1 MSEAQVADNKPAADA
16 NKPAVDKPADNAA
29 TASAST
35 KLLDSCT
42 NNPAETK
49 TEGSTATAST
59 DANKETTPTVKE
71 DHVDSLL
78 RGDQQKDGSE
88 DKPKTSTCQDDY
100 LKSLEQGVKPAEA
113 KNTAN
118 LHNLDL
124 KEEQVATLP
133 KDAKEITGD
142 GKFKVFQGPDGKRYF
157 QKGDGAYTVLEL
169 SADGKHY
176 EGTSNHGNNKVVMGK
191 DNDDAVKV
199 LDQKGKEVEKFEKSG
214 GGNAFT
220 RGWNSFTGAVSDVAG
235 AINDNV
241 IQPYVVQPISDA
253 ASTVSKA
260 IGLDSIFSDEK
271 WDFST
276 DSKDV
281 PAPPPPP
288 EDFSWL
294 DASLNDSEAFWNEY
308 DVSLLDFEQDPWA
321 TGNAGGYQKGE
332 ARTVFFSESDVVS
345 RSGGKDGVY
354 TLKHGNEEIQLSR
367 TEGGSQHGGKF
378 EGTLASGEK
387 VVYDRAQG
395 TLNVGDRAIERAG
408 DSKQVREVPEG
419 STRIAADESA
429 GKEVWQGPDGK
440 RYIRDGRRDF
450 TVMEVSADGSRW
462 EGTLKN
468 GSKVVMD
475 KNDPEYKFKIVDHE
489 GNLVDRV
496 TKDGKGILH
505 TMGDKT
511 TAVFQGP
518 PPKTTEEMNKLE
530 DGVYSYVDGGKVTRI
545 IKGDGLVAVARPDG
559 QIEMRLNGRRFGRET
574 QENGGQWRDL
584 ENQSK
589 PIPADVQAKLN
600 SFVSGSD
607 VDKPNVLVDNMVV
620 RSRGRN
626 QTADV
631 VVFNT
636 PEEAQVCAE
645 TNVCEPGKTPG
656 LVGIVTDK
664 PGSPPGTVQMQDF
677 EKDQSYE
684 VKPGGEIQVT
694 SISTGEEQWS
704 VKDGTFHDDQSN
716 WSLSE
721 DKGFWDD
728 STGFGMDASGNIY
741 DDDGTCIYDDGWAES
756 SGSSAV
762 RQQEFERSE
771 AVGDAEIGKASS
783 LISPARGVIYGAF
796 DPATAESLCSAAYS
810 GLSGAINLAMSC
822 GNTAMAGEL
831 MSKQAEASSWIY
843 ISSGARKATTQH
855 SYELPGGGGG
865 MSFMMA
871 EAARSTAS
879 GVSPTTAFENML
891 VKVDP
896 TNPRVAYRSG
906 QANPVSL
913 TWTDSQRD
921 SNNRAA

>member
-29 TASAST
+29 TDTASAST

-42 NNPAETK
+42 NKTADTK
-49 TEGSTATAST
+49 TEGSTTAAST
-59 DANKETTPTVKE
+59 TDAKETPAVKE

-78 RGDQQKDGSE
+78 RDQPKEGSDEE
-88 DKPKTSTCQDDY
+88 DKTSTCQKDY
-100 LKSLEQGVKPAEA
+100 LDSLKQGVKPAEA
-113 KNTAN
+113 QNTAN
-118 LHNLDL
+118 LHEVAI

-142 GKFKVFQGPDGKRYF
+142 SKFKVFQGPDGKRYF

-169 SADGKHY
+169 SADGKRY

-191 DNDDAVKV
+191 DNDDAIKV

-214 GGNAFT
+214 GNAFT
-220 RGWNSFTGAVSDVAG
+220 RGWNTFTGAVSDVAG

-241 IQPYVVQPISDA
+241 IQPISDA
-253 ASTVSKA
+253 ASTVGKA

-294 DASLNDSEAFWNEY
+294 DESLNNSDAFWNEN
-308 DVSLLDFEQDPWA
+308 DVSLLDFEQDPWS
-321 TGNAGGYQKGE
+321 TGIGCQNGE
-332 ARTVFFSESDVVS
+332 ARTVFFSENDVVS
-345 RSGGKDGVY
+345 RTGGKDGVY

-367 TEGGSQHGGKF
+367 IEGGSQRGGKF

-395 TLNVGDRAIERAG
+395 TLNIGDKAVERTG
-408 DSKQVREVPEG
+408 DSKQVKEVPEG
-419 STRIAADESA
+419 STRLAADESA

-475 KNDPEYKFKIVDHE
+475 KNDPDYKFKIVDHE

-518 PPKTTEEMNKLE
+518 PPKTNEEMNKLE
-530 DGVYSYVDGGKVTRI
+530 DGVYSYVEGGKVTRI

-584 ENQSK
+584 ENQGK
-589 PIPADVQAKLN
+589 TIPPDVQAKLN

-607 VDKPNVLVDNMVV
+607 VDKPSVRVDNMVV

-631 VVFNT
+631 LVFNT
-636 PEEAQVCAE
+636 PQDAQTCAE
-645 TNVCEPGKTPG
+645 TDVCEPGKTPG
-656 LVGIVTDK
+656 LVGTVTDK
-664 PGSPPGTVQMQDF
+664 PGSPPGTVLMQDF
-677 EKDQSYE
+677 EKDHSYE
-684 VKPGGEIQVT
+684 VKPGGDIQVN

-704 VKDGTFHDDQSN
+704 VKDGTFHDDQAN

-728 STGFGMDASGNIY
+728 ATGFGMDASGNIF

-756 SGSSAV
+756 DGASEI

-771 AVGDAEIGKASS
+771 AVGDAEMGKASG

-810 GLSGAINLAMSC
+810 GLSSAISLAMSC

-891 VKVDP
+891 AKVDP
-896 TNPRVAYRSG
+896 TNPRVAHRSG

-913 TWTDSQRD
+913 TWTDSQRSSD
-921 SNNRAA
+921 NRAA